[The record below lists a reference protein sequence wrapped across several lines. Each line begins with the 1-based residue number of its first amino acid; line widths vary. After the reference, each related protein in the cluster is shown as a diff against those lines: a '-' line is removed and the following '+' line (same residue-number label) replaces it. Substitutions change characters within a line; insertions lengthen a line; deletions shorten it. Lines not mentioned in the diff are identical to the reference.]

1 MLAGMDPVA
10 KTGLLVAALRAEE
23 TKRPD
28 RLFDDPFADALAG
41 EVGRSL
47 LGLYR
52 DSATSGTVPIIEVRT
67 RWYDEAIA
75 RAAASGI
82 RQFVILA
89 SGMDSRAYRLEW
101 PDGTRVFEIDREEVM
116 AEKARGLGSAI
127 PKCRRVAIG
136 GNLADDWTRE
146 LSSRG
151 FDRAAR
157 TMWLVEGLLQYLE
170 APAVELI
177 FERIDALSAQKSMI
191 LFDVIGRS
199 LLESP
204 IMAPTLERMREIGAP
219 WQFGTDDP
227 AALLGGWKATVTEPA
242 IIGNQWNRWPF
253 PAAPPGMPGI
263 PRGYLVEATKP

>member
-1 MLAGMDPVA
+1 MDPVA
-10 KTGLLVAALRAEE
+10 NTGLLVAAIRAEE
-23 TKRPD
+23 SKRPD

-41 EVGRSL
+41 EAGRAM

-75 RAAASGI
+75 RAIASGM

-89 SGMDSRAYRLEW
+89 AGMDARAYRLTW
-101 PDGTRVFEIDREEVM
+101 PDSTRVFEVDREEVI
-116 AEKARGLGSAI
+116 AEKARVLGDAI
-127 PKCRRVAIG
+127 PKCERVAIG

-146 LSSRG
+146 LLSRG
-151 FDRAAR
+151 FKRTAP

-170 APAVELI
+170 APAVERI
-177 FERIDALSAQKSMI
+177 FERIDALSVPKSI
-191 LFDVIGRS
+191 AHFDVLGKS

-204 IMAPTLERMREIGAP
+204 VMAPTLEKMREIGAP

-227 AALLGGWKATVTEPA
+227 ASLLGTWQATVTEPA
-242 IIGNQWNRWPF
+242 VIGNQWKRWPF
-253 PAAPPGMPGI
+253 PAAPPGMPGV
-263 PRGYLVEATKP
+263 PRGYFVEATKP